1 MGDNNAFSKAEEK
14 RDSANNIGRER
25 GSVKGKELFEYG
37 VGGGGE

>member
-25 GSVKGKELFEYG
+25 GSVKGKELWG
-37 VGGGGE
+37 KGGRGRW